1 MRPVLKVNSSGSL
14 CVPVVP
20 SLSLP
25 HTLLFIPGPRSD
37 IWEAER
43 GELLL
48 GEGGGQTGDAYQ
60 GSLNCSWQ
68 GHR

>member
-1 MRPVLKVNSSGSL
+1 MP
-14 CVPVVP
+14 PTFP
-20 SLSLP
+20 SLSSP
-25 HTLLFIPGPRSD
+25 HTLLFILGPGSD

-48 GEGGGQTGDAYQ
+48 GEGGGQTGDAHQ

-68 GHR
+68 SHRQRWQDGELMFQ

>member
-1 MRPVLKVNSSGSL
+1 MFIILSELSYVSCIIVNSL
-14 CVPVVP
+14 
-20 SLSLP
+20 LP
-25 HTLLFIPGPRSD
+25 HTLLFFSGPRSD
-37 IWEAER
+37 IWEAEG

-48 GEGGGQTGDAYQ
+48 SKGGGQAGDAHQ